1 MDAFW
6 TVTAYDIEGYFI
18 PNSLKRQAIGDRDK
32 LVANND
38 GSVDIYIEAI
48 SPGIDKEANWLPVGK
63 VPSHR

>member
-1 MDAFW
+1 MTSRA
-6 TVTAYDIEGYFI
+6 IFI

-48 SPGIDKEANWLPVGK
+48 SPAATRRQTGSRSARSLHIADAALLAA
-63 VPSHR
+63 